1 MAEAVF
7 RTSSASNPRIA
18 HLDSAGT
25 GAYHM
30 GDGPDPRT
38 MKTLQDHG
46 IIDYRH
52 AARKVKMSDF
62 SEFDFVLAMD
72 KDNLY
77 DLQRL
82 KQRAMKNGDSREG
95 QVRLFGDFGGRLG
108 EEVIDPYY
116 GADDGFEVAFEQMT
130 RFSEGF
136 IKYLADGE

>member
-7 RTSSASNPRIA
+7 RKSSASNSRIA

-25 GAYHM
+25 GAYHA

-38 MKTLQDHG
+38 MKTLEDHG
-46 IIDYRH
+46 IADYRH
-52 AARKVKMSDF
+52 AARKVKTSDF

-82 KQRAMKNGDSREG
+82 KQRAIKNGDSRKG

-116 GADDGFEVAFEQMT
+116 GADDGFEIAFEQMM
-130 RFSEGF
+130 RFSEGL
-136 IKYLADGE
+136 IKYIADGE